1 MKETVG
7 SHGNSSTGMILQV
20 IWTEGMRRLP
30 RPWEPGSGE
39 ICAQP
44 GGKMNGW
51 VPCPK
56 LEVWFRSFFLA
67 KMGDL

>member
-1 MKETVG
+1 MAIPHWDDPPPSHPVG
-7 SHGNSSTGMILQV
+7 G
-20 IWTEGMRRLP
+20 TEGMRRLP

-56 LEVWFRSFFLA
+56 MEVWFRSFFLA